1 MIKKMSKYI
10 FALFLCFAMIVQTM
24 PISAAQSVNAKIRI
38 KVSILRWIDG
48 QLWNGETEIEDGL
61 QILQTLNI
69 EIINAMNN
77 AVVKEE
83 NIPFKDGHAEVTG
96 SVEIESCACSSRY
109 KANFDYAIS
118 HDLGSGKIKING
130 RDYRADFNAQ
140 AFKFYPEAFFNKGPI
155 AVYGGRDYGYHT
167 SFDHVLNDVGIENYV
182 GLTEIKVNTVPDDNG
197 NVYQVSTPLKLT
209 DYFWE
214 RRPDGTW
221 NTESEKTAK
230 RLVYLWKEIADDV
243 TMQEATG
250 SPNQLFRVFGGEKYP
265 SVHERIETVN
275 EISKVIE
282 HSSKSCAK
290 RDESGKCIDWDISHW
305 TEYKYR
311 DHDHHYAYMV
321 IDQLTEGKDGMTYME
336 AYTYPY
342 YPYGVYWSIYK
353 RAGGNSNKE
362 EYEDGERSM
371 EWPATDCVDA
381 TGTRLMDD
389 EWSIVYETGRT
400 DEMAIRSFEEEMR
413 RKDIWSGYVY
423 SSEYYNTVDKNK
435 YVYDGTNNYEFT
447 INFRCVSH
455 NCWLEK
461 DSDGYLTCSNYD
473 PTSDECPHSNESA
486 DVHLVDYSYVEA
498 LYKSKKVSRKEFI
511 NILKDE
517 KNYGAQKVYEFIKY
531 MYSENPGACDPH
543 VKKCKEGG
551 KGYTLD
557 ETFKL
562 VESVF
567 GIKL

>member
-10 FALFLCFAMIVQTM
+10 FALFLCLAMIVQAM
-24 PISAAQSVNAKIRI
+24 PISAAQSINAKIRI

-167 SFDHVLNDVGIENYV
+167 SFDNVLNDVGIDAFV
-182 GLTEIKVNTVPDDNG
+182 GLTNVLVSTVPDDNG

-230 RLVYLWKEIADDV
+230 RLVYLWKEIASDV
-243 TMQEATG
+243 ILQEATG

-265 SVHERIETVN
+265 SVHERSVEFY
-275 EISKVIE
+275 EARE
-282 HSSKSCAK
+282 RERHSRTYCAK
-290 RDESGKCIDWDISHW
+290 HDDNGKCTNWD
-305 TEYKYR
+305 TEVWYTYKYGN
-311 DHDHHYAYMV
+311 HTHKYAFMV

-362 EYEDGERSM
+362 EYENGERSM

-389 EWSIVYETGRT
+389 EWSIVYDTGRT
-400 DEMAIRSFEEEMR
+400 DETTIRSFEEEMR
-413 RKDIWSGYVY
+413 RKDIWSGYIY
-423 SSEYYNTVDKNK
+423 SSEYYNTVDKNN
-435 YVYDGTNNYEFT
+435 YVYDGTNTYEFT
-447 INFRCVSH
+447 INFRCISH

-498 LYKSKKVSRKEFI
+498 LYKSKNVSRKEFI

-543 VKKCKEGG
+543 IKKCKEGG